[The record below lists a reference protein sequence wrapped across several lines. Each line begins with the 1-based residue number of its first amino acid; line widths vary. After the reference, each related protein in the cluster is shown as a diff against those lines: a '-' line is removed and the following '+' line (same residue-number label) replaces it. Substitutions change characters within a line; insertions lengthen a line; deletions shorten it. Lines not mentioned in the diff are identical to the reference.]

1 MSKAIIVYWTGS
13 GNTEIMAEKIKDGID
28 SCGYDV
34 KMCMVDEIESE
45 ELLTYNNIIFGCPSM
60 GEEILEET
68 EFEPFFSEIE
78 KNIENKNIALFGS
91 YGWGD
96 GEWMKTWEE

>member
-68 EFEPFFSEIE
+68 EFEPFFFRNRSR
-78 KNIENKNIALFGS
+78 
-91 YGWGD
+91 
-96 GEWMKTWEE
+96 